1 MPIIMSPTATIERR
15 VVVES
20 CALKLSGLSKIKLIA
35 RIIWCSKK
43 RGKSIGVIC
52 EVKEERIVN
61 GLGNVILDTKII
73 KMNMSH
79 GAISPKLD

>member
-15 VVVES
+15 VVEES
-20 CALKLSGLSKIKLIA
+20 CALKISGLSKMKLSA
-35 RIIWCSKK
+35 RIIWCLNKQK
-43 RGKSIGVIC
+43 NSIGVVC

-79 GAISPKLD
+79 GAIYPKLD